1 MTLEILERFHIALTF
16 IFLIWALVLIYRVN
30 SELKALKNEQ
40 KRHDNIQK
48 VVLEQVDEINQKI

>member
-1 MTLEILERFHIALTF
+1 MEKLEIAIELVL
-16 IFLIWALVLIYRVN
+16 LVWALIVLYQVN

-48 VVLEQVDEINQKI
+48 VILEQIDEINQKV